1 MKEISQWIDNG
12 MNREG
17 AHTNM
22 FIYSAVLHT
31 HMQTHINN
39 KVCASKGESQGC
51 T

>member
-17 AHTNM
+17 AHTYVYIQCGFTYIHANT
-22 FIYSAVLHT
+22 Y
-31 HMQTHINN
+31 INN
-39 KVCASKGESQGC
+39 KVCASKGGSQGC